1 MARSG
6 VLNVYIEDIS
16 PRVGWVFK
24 LVFED
29 LLGLNLNMTS
39 DSSALSLSEQ
49 PVLNYSTAE
58 ASHLLS
64 VTPYGLLSET
74 GLRSQDITM
83 GQYESLPVFFSTGGG
98 DMPFDPFSMIFYLVS
113 RYEEYLPFQADA
125 HGRFPHTESL
135 AYKEGFL
142 DIAIVNRL
150 ALKLK
155 DLLLQK
161 FPELEFNCPG
171 HRFIPTIDVDIAF
184 AHLGKGFVRTYG
196 SMAKLILK
204 RDFKEISGRI
214 KTMKGKA
221 EDPYDNFDFLLSAF
235 SRHALEPVFF
245 ILAGTPGPYD
255 RNLSLRN
262 KLFADLLKNLSER
275 ADIGVHPS
283 YGAGNYPRKI
293 EIEISRIA
301 DVTGREVSKSRQH
314 FVRMK
319 FPDTYDALIQN
330 GIREDYSMGYA
341 SISGF
346 RAGIASPFRFYNLRE
361 EKEASLMVYPFMFMD
376 TTLDDYMKLEPEE
389 YLNAVIPLI
398 EEVKAVGGTLIAI
411 WHNYALADD
420 AQKHKAFK
428 KILDKAAGS

>member
-16 PRVGWVFK
+16 PRAGWVFK
-24 LVFED
+24 LVFEG
-29 LLGLNLNMTS
+29 LLGLKLNMTS
-39 DSSALSLSEQ
+39 DSSILSLSEQ

-58 ASHLLS
+58 ASHSLS

-74 GLRSQDITM
+74 GLKSQDIRM
-83 GQYESLPVFFSTGGG
+83 GQFESLPVFFHTEGG

-135 AYKEGFL
+135 AYKERFL
-142 DIAIVNRL
+142 DIAIVNRM

-161 FPELEFNCPG
+161 FPELEFNCPD

-196 SMAKLILK
+196 AMAKLLLK

-221 EDPYDNFDFLLSAF
+221 KDPYDNFDFLLSAF
-235 SRHALEPVFF
+235 TRHSLEPVFF
-245 ILAGTPGPYD
+245 ILAGSPGPYD

-283 YGAGNYPRKI
+283 YGAGNDPRKI
-293 EIEISRIA
+293 KIEISRIA
-301 DVTGREVSKSRQH
+301 EVTGREVSKSRQH
-314 FVRMK
+314 FVRMN
-319 FPDTYDALIQN
+319 FPDTYEALIQN

-346 RAGIASPFRFYNLRE
+346 RAGIASPFRFYNLNE
-361 EKEASLMVYPFMFMD
+361 EEETSLMVYPFMFMD

-428 KILDKAAGS
+428 DILDKAAGS